1 MKRTIIALT
10 VMTAFS
16 AAAAGTPNP
25 SPSAYDRL
33 QDIAIAAND
42 RFNDAQQVNISK
54 NENDIVNLTN
64 DTARQFDQ
72 VNQYVKSVD
81 QARADG
87 DAQLGQQIQQV
98 QQAQGNFVTKPDYA
112 ADQQIQGVR
121 DSKQDIL
128 INSADSKATA
138 ALQGVAANGAALT
151 GKVDKT
157 DFVADQQRQDD
168 ALNNEASIRADGD
181 SALDAKIG
189 TKADQAALD
198 KETADRVAANHAQD
212 VVTAQNYHDTTQKL
226 ATKVDTSTFT
236 ADQKRQDSL
245 IATKV
250 DNSTF
255 QQRAADL
262 DVRIAENRAA
272 QQKTNQVVA
281 GHTAQ
286 LANHEQ
292 RITGLEQ
299 QTNANFKDLRN
310 QIDDNKREANAG
322 IAGVA
327 AIATIPQVTN
337 KQDFSIGA
345 GVGARDGESALAV
358 GFSGRITP
366 NVVTKV
372 AVSTDSQSGWTVGAG
387 MSYGW

>member
-1 MKRTIIALT
+1 MKRTMIALT
-10 VMTAFS
+10 VMTSF
-16 AAAAGTPNP
+16 AAVAAPNP
-25 SPSAYDRL
+25 SPSAYDRI
-33 QDIAIAAND
+33 QDGRIGAVERDLNSTKDGVLIVNAKADAALAESGSAL
-42 RFNDAQQVNISK
+42 RLAGEAKTDAQQALTGLTGKVDKVDYDADKAAQNTRD
-54 NENDIVNLTN
+54 NDQDALIGTN
-64 DTARQFDQ
+64 GQ
-72 VNQYVKSVD
+72 K
-81 QARADG
+81 AD
-87 DAQLGQQIQQV
+87 
-98 QQAQGNFVTKPDYA
+98 
-112 ADQQIQGVR
+112 
-121 DSKQDIL
+121 
-128 INSADSKATA
+128 A
-138 ALQGVAANGAALT
+138 ALQGVASNGAAITDLQN
-151 GKVDKT
+151 GKVDKA
-157 DFVADQQRQDD
+157 DFLADQQRQDD
-168 ALNNEASIRADGD
+168 ALTTEASIRAAGD

-198 KETADRVAANHAQD
+198 KEVADRAAADRAQD
-212 VVTAQNYHDTTQKL
+212 VVTAQNYHETTQKL

-236 ADQKRQDSL
+236 ADQKRQDNL

-327 AIATIPQVTN
+327 AIATIPQVTD

>member
-1 MKRTIIALT
+1 MKRTLIALT
-10 VMTAFS
+10 VMTSF
-16 AAAAGTPNP
+16 AAVAAPNP

-33 QDIAIAAND
+33 QDIAIASEKQ
-42 RFNDAQQVNISK
+42 FNDYQQTHIVK
-54 NENDIVNLTN
+54 NESDILNLTN

-72 VNQYVKSVD
+72 VNSYVQSVD

-87 DAQLGQQIQQV
+87 DAALGQQIQQV

-112 ADQQIQGVR
+112 ADKAVQVTR
-121 DSKQDIL
+121 DNDQDAL
-128 INSADSKATA
+128 ITTNGQKADA
-138 ALQGVAANGAALT
+138 ALQGVTSNGAAITDLQN
-151 GKVDKT
+151 GKVDKAG
-157 DFVADQQRQDD
+157 FLADQQRQDD
-168 ALNNEASIRADGD
+168 ALNTEASIRAAGD
-181 SALDAKIG
+181 SALDAKVG
-189 TKADQAALD
+189 TKADQSALD
-198 KETADRVAANHAQD
+198 KAVADQGSVDRAQD
-212 VVTAQNYHDTTQKL
+212 VVTAQNYHDTTQRL
-226 ATKVDTSTFT
+226 
-236 ADQKRQDSL
+236 
-245 IATKV
+245 ATKV

-262 DVRIAENRAA
+262 DLRIAENRAA

-292 RITGLEQ
+292 RITSLEQ
-299 QTNANFKDLRN
+299 QTNASFKDLRN

-327 AIATIPQVTN
+327 AIATIPQVTD

>member
-25 SPSAYDRL
+25 SPSAYDRI
-33 QDIAIAAND
+33 QDGRLLTAETDLNQTKTGLLIVNQKADSALSESSAALNLAGEAKT
-42 RFNDAQQVNISK
+42 DAQQAINGLSGK
-54 NENDIVNLTN
+54 
-64 DTARQFDQ
+64 
-72 VNQYVKSVD
+72 VD
-81 QARADG
+81 K
-87 DAQLGQQIQQV
+87 
-98 QQAQGNFVTKPDYA
+98 TDYA
-112 ADQQIQGVR
+112 ADQQTQNTR
-121 DSKQDIL
+121 DNLQDAL
-128 INSADSKATA
+128 IDTNGQKADA
-138 ALQGVAANGAALT
+138 ALQGIAANGAALT

-157 DFVADQQRQDD
+157 DFVADQQRQD
-168 ALNNEASIRADGD
+168 
-181 SALDAKIG
+181 
-189 TKADQAALD
+189 AALS
-198 KETADRVAANHAQD
+198 KETSDRAAADRAQD
-212 VVTAQNYHDTTQKL
+212 VVTAQNYHETTQKL
-226 ATKVDTSTFT
+226 ATKVDTTTFT

-250 DNSTF
+250 DNNTF

-262 DVRIAENRAA
+262 DLRINENRAA

-292 RITGLEQ
+292 RITSLEQ
-299 QTNANFKDLRN
+299 QTNANFKDLRS

-327 AIATIPQVTN
+327 AIASIPQVTD

-358 GFSGRITP
+358 GFSGRVTQ

>member
-10 VMTAFS
+10 VMTSF
-16 AAAAGTPNP
+16 AAVAAPNP
-25 SPSAYDRL
+25 SPSAYDRI
-33 QDIAIAAND
+33 QDGRISSVETDLNNTKLGVVVVDQKADAALSQSSAALYLAGEAKT
-42 RFNDAQQVNISK
+42 DAQQALNGLAGK
-54 NENDIVNLTN
+54 
-64 DTARQFDQ
+64 
-72 VNQYVKSVD
+72 VD
-81 QARADG
+81 KA
-87 DAQLGQQIQQV
+87 
-98 QQAQGNFVTKPDYA
+98 DYA
-112 ADQQIQGVR
+112 ADKDAQNTRDNQQ
-121 DSKQDIL
+121 DAL
-128 INSADSKATA
+128 IETNGNKADA
-138 ALQGVAANGAALT
+138 ALQGVASNGSAITALQN
-151 GKVDKT
+151 GKVDKA
-157 DFVADQQRQDD
+157 DFMADQQRQDD
-168 ALNNEASIRADGD
+168 ALVNEASIRAAGD
-181 SALDAKIG
+181 NALGAKIV
-189 TKADQAALD
+189 TKADQVALD
-198 KETADRVAANHAQD
+198 KEVADRAAADRAQD

-226 ATKVDTSTFT
+226 
-236 ADQKRQDSL
+236 
-245 IATKV
+245 ATKV

-292 RITGLEQ
+292 RITSLEQ
-299 QTNANFKDLRN
+299 QTNANFKDLRS

-327 AIATIPQVTN
+327 AIASIPQVTD

-366 NVVTKV
+366 NVITKV

>member
-1 MKRTIIALT
+1 MKRTIIAFAVLS
-10 VMTAFS
+10 VVTAAQ
-16 AAAAGTPNP
+16 AAPTG
-25 SPSAYDRL
+25 SAYDRIQDARADATRDLINDHQDQITQNKVDSESRDAALNTRITGVDADL
-33 QDIAIAAND
+33 QSTKLGVLVVDQKADSALAESSAALNLAGEAKT
-42 RFNDAQQVNISK
+42 DAQQALNGLAGK
-54 NENDIVNLTN
+54 
-64 DTARQFDQ
+64 
-72 VNQYVKSVD
+72 VD
-81 QARADG
+81 K
-87 DAQLGQQIQQV
+87 
-98 QQAQGNFVTKPDYA
+98 TEYA
-112 ADQQIQGVR
+112 ADKAAQNTR
-121 DSKQDIL
+121 DNLQDAL
-128 INSADSKATA
+128 IDTNGKKADA
-138 ALQGVAANGAALT
+138 ALQGVLSNGAALT
-151 GKVDKT
+151 GKVDKS
-157 DFVADQQRQDD
+157 DFLTDQQRQDD
-168 ALNNEASIRADGD
+168 AL
-181 SALDAKIG
+181 
-189 TKADQAALD
+189 T
-198 KETADRVAANHAQD
+198 KETADRAAADRAQD

-226 ATKVDTSTFT
+226 ATKVDTSTFI
-236 ADQKRQDSL
+236 ADQKRQDNL
-245 IATKV
+245 IANKV

-262 DVRIAENRAA
+262 DLRIAENRAA

-281 GHTAQ
+281 GHSAQ

-292 RITGLEQ
+292 RITSLEQ
-299 QTNANFKDLRN
+299 QTNANFKDLRS

-327 AIATIPQVTN
+327 AIATIPQVTD